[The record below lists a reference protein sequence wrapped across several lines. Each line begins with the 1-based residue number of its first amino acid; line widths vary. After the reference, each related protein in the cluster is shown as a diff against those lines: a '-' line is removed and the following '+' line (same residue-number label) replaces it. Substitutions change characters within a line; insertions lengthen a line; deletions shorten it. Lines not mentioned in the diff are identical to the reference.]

1 MQSPFQRD
9 KRATGFVPHRRWRW
23 RGFTSLHT
31 AGRKTRDDSD
41 PVNIPRLSNKRAT
54 GFEPATLGLGSRC
67 STTELHPQ
75 RKNYM
80 LNGYDVKVRTVTD
93 IIDRAQDCDILF
105 AYQYKGGMNMKYLCA
120 CIILCLLAACGQAPQ
135 DIGAA
140 DLTKQAK
147 GFVDLLSQG
156 DYTGAVARFDKKMQ
170 EVLSEN
176 QVEEMWSAI
185 QVRYGQY
192 QKQIGVRQTTEQ
204 GFDCV
209 YVTCAFEK
217 QNIDIKVVFDG
228 EQKVAGLWFK

>member
-1 MQSPFQRD
+1 
-9 KRATGFVPHRRWRW
+9 
-23 RGFTSLHT
+23 
-31 AGRKTRDDSD
+31 
-41 PVNIPRLSNKRAT
+41 
-54 GFEPATLGLGSRC
+54 
-67 STTELHPQ
+67 
-75 RKNYM
+75 
-80 LNGYDVKVRTVTD
+80 
-93 IIDRAQDCDILF
+93 
-105 AYQYKGGMNMKYLCA
+105 MKYLFVCV
-120 CIILCLLAACGQAPQ
+120 ILCLLAACGQPPQ
-135 DIGAA
+135 DIGAV

-147 GFVDLLSQG
+147 DFVDLMVQG
-156 DYTGAVARFDKKMQ
+156 DYTGVVARFDKKMQ

-176 QVEEMWSAI
+176 QVEEMWSAM